1 MKQSSRKYIQIRH
14 WDYWWEVYSCGRD
27 WAGPQGVE
35 FSLTDDEDGEE
46 LFFHFDF
53 YNLPGLRE
61 LLRQGELI
69 QADDSEYP
77 AFLRQAQELERGER
91 EYFIGGLYYR
101 HFTPSL
107 AFCNQPLM
115 PERTLLDLQAPVA
128 SPYYAVLFLAEERP
142 LTPEVLTGWMTQLSY
157 PLFGR
162 TFSAVM
168 AHPPTRAEAL
178 EQWKHQAA
186 DEI

>member
-1 MKQSSRKYIQIRH
+1 MKQSSQKYIQIRH

-27 WAGPQGVE
+27 WAGPQGAE
-35 FSLTDDEDGEE
+35 FSLTDDEDGEK

-61 LLRQGELI
+61 ILRQEELI
-69 QADDSEYP
+69 QADSSDYP
-77 AFLRQAQELERGER
+77 AFLRQVRELEQGER
-91 EYFIGGLYYR
+91 RYFIGGLYYR
-101 HFTPSL
+101 PFTPDL
-107 AFCNQPLM
+107 AFCNQPLT
-115 PERTLLDLQAPVA
+115 PERTLLDLRAPVA
-128 SPYYAVLFLAEERP
+128 SPYYAVVLLAEERP
-142 LTPEVLTGWMTQLSY
+142 LTPEVLASWMTQLSC

-168 AHPPTRAEAL
+168 AHTPAREEAL
-178 EQWKHQAA
+178 EQWKDQAA